1 MTVIGEIVA
10 TIFILSGAVICL
22 ISAVGMLRFPDVY
35 NRSHA
40 ASKSSALGVVSV
52 LTGTFLFF
60 IFAEEFISIR
70 LLLGIFFVFLT
81 APVGA
86 HMVCRSAYRTG
97 VELWEKSSQDDL
109 KRILGKEE
117 ISK

>member
-1 MTVIGEIVA
+1 MSMNEIGEVVA
-10 TIFILSGAVICL
+10 TIFIVLGSIVCL
-22 ISAVGMLRFPDVY
+22 FSAIGMLRFPDVY

-40 ASKSSALGVVSV
+40 ASKSSALGVLGV
-52 LTGTFLFF
+52 LSGTFLFF
-60 IFAEEFISIR
+60 IITDEFISIR

-97 VELWEKSSQDDL
+97 VKLWEKSSQDDL
-109 KRILGKEE
+109 KSFSRE
-117 ISK
+117 

>member
-10 TIFILSGAVICL
+10 TVFIVIGSIVCL
-22 ISAVGMLRFPDVY
+22 FSAIGMLRFPDFY

-40 ASKSSALGVVSV
+40 ASKNSALGVLGILS
-52 LTGTFLFF
+52 GTFLFF
-60 IFAEEFISIR
+60 IFTDEFISIR

-86 HMVCRSAYRTG
+86 HMLFRSAYRTG
-97 VELWEKSSQDDL
+97 VELWEKTSQDDL
-109 KRILGKEE
+109 KKFFREQNE
-117 ISK
+117 

>member
-1 MTVIGEIVA
+1 MNEIGEVVA
-10 TIFILSGAVICL
+10 TIFIVLGSIVCL
-22 ISAVGMLRFPDVY
+22 FSAIGMLRFPDVY

-40 ASKSSALGVVSV
+40 ASKSSALGVLGV
-52 LTGTFLFF
+52 LSGTFLFF
-60 IFAEEFISIR
+60 IITDEFISIR

-97 VELWEKSSQDDL
+97 VKLWEKSSQDDL
-109 KRILGKEE
+109 KSFSRE
-117 ISK
+117 